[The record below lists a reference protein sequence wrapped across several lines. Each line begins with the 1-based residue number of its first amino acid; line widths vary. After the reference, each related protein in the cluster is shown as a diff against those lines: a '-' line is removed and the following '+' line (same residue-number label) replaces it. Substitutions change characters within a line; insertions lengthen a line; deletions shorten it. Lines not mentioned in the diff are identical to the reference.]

1 MTQDEWSKSGS
12 LKAHSC
18 KNQKAGGC
26 QHQKQA
32 GTVHSSCSLKHQAG
46 DEMWNSTTY
55 GGVRQEQSHTSNNHS
70 RGPRQEGI
78 KLKANPQDMGKGGT

>member
-1 MTQDEWSKSGS
+1 MVQEWEPESTFLQDPEGRRLSALETS
-12 LKAHSC
+12 AY
-18 KNQKAGGC
+18 
-26 QHQKQA
+26 
-32 GTVHSSCSLKHQAG
+32 SSCSLKHQAG
-46 DEMWNSTTY
+46 DEMWNSTAY